1 MGFQSGTS
9 GKEPASAGD
18 EKVYMLINLTYYDNS
33 TGCFM
38 CLQPKQRLQKKKVP
52 VTLCSLKHK
61 VRAKRQVSKLF
72 SLEFSFFSFH
82 QDL

>member
-38 CLQPKQRLQKKKVP
+38 CLQPKQRLQKKK
-52 VTLCSLKHK
+52 SLLPFVH
-61 VRAKRQVSKLF
+61 
-72 SLEFSFFSFH
+72 
-82 QDL
+82 